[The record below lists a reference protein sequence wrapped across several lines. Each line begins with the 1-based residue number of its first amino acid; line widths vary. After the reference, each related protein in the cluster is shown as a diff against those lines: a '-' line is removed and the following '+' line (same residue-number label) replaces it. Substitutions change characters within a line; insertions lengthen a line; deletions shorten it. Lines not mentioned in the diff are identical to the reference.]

1 MTLATPQ
8 AAAGTQLG
16 PGQDIVQLAAQLAE
30 ATRVH
35 IVGIAGTGTS
45 GLARIL
51 RQRGY
56 LVTGSDA
63 RANAVTDELER
74 DGIRVFIGQ
83 RAENVD
89 FARGLVVISAAVPDG
104 NPEVAAARELG
115 IPIAKYAAVVAA
127 LAASRKT
134 IAIAG
139 CHGKTTTTA
148 MTAYLLRRCGV
159 DCGFLVGGRV
169 PQLQGSAGDGKAWDF
184 VVEACEYDRSFLN
197 LTPALA
203 AVTNLD
209 ADHLD
214 YYGSVEA
221 IRAAFAQFVLRIREG
236 GMLVSTTEAW
246 RALAP
251 LVEADPQWSAKRARV
266 RTVGYER
273 GDSLR
278 IVGIPPAGRTGRGV
292 PCPAMRL
299 QSGPYDLGAFQLA
312 IPGEHNLVNAAIAI
326 SLALESGCDLER
338 LRGALPEFLGVD
350 RRLTE
355 RLRTPHLTI
364 LDDYG
369 HHPTELRATLEA
381 VRRSYLGDGR
391 FAGDATGSIRGRLVV
406 VFQPHQYSR
415 TRLLFDDFVD
425 ALAAADKVVLPEI
438 YAARDS
444 AADRASVSSEDLA
457 AKLRERGVDAAAFQ
471 SLERAAEDV
480 WQTRKDGDVVLTS
493 GAGDVDRVADE
504 LVRRAAD

>member
-8 AAAGTQLG
+8 ASQ
-16 PGQDIVQLAAQLAE
+16 GQDILQLAAHLAE
-30 ATRVH
+30 VGRVH
-35 IVGIAGTGTS
+35 IVGIGGTGTS

-51 RQRGY
+51 RHRGY
-56 LVTGSDA
+56 LVTGSDG
-63 RANAVTDELER
+63 RANAITQELER

-89 FARGLVVISAAVPDG
+89 FTRGLVVISAAVPDG

-115 IPIAKYAAVVAA
+115 IPIAKYAAAVAA
-127 LAASRKT
+127 IATSRKT
-134 IAIAG
+134 IAVAG

-148 MTAYLLRRCGV
+148 MVAYLLRRCGI

-169 PQLQGSAGDGKAWDF
+169 PQLQGNAGDGKAWEL

-203 AVTNLD
+203 AITNLD

-214 YYGSVEA
+214 YYKSVEA
-221 IRAAFAQFVLRIREG
+221 IHAAFAQFVLRIREG
-236 GMLVSTTEAW
+236 GMLVSTAPAW
-246 RALAP
+246 SVLAP
-251 LVEADPQWSAKRARV
+251 LVEADPQWRDHRVRV
-266 RTVGYER
+266 RTVGQER
-273 GDSLR
+273 SDSLR
-278 IVGIPPAGRTGRGV
+278 IVGIPPAGRTRRGV

-299 QSGPYDLGAFQLA
+299 HSGPYDLGAFQLA

-326 SLALESGCDLER
+326 ALALESGCDLEKVR
-338 LRGALPEFLGVD
+338 SALPEFMGVD

-355 RLRTPHLTI
+355 RLHTPRLTV

-369 HHPTELRATLEA
+369 HHPTELRATIAA
-381 VRRSYLGDGR
+381 VRRSYLGEGSGAFVGNRDDG
-391 FAGDATGSIRGRLVV
+391 GSRPRLVV

-425 ALAAADKVVLPEI
+425 ALAGADKVVLPEI

-444 AADRASVSSEDLA
+444 VEDRASVSSEDLA
-457 AKLRERGVDAAAFQ
+457 AKLRERGVDAAAFP